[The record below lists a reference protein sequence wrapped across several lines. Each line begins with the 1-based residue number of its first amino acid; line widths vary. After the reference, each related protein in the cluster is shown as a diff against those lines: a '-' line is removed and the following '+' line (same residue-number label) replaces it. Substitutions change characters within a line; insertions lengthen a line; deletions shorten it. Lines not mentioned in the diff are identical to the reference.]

1 MFFRTSCTRPNC
13 QTQDVASR
21 PWANCPHLGN
31 AEALRRRASN
41 RASVVLVGRADAT
54 GYAESLTAIRMICCG
69 PLFRATA
76 RELRGPTMSNND
88 FERWVREY
96 NREVERVNRENKR
109 RIDDYNRQ
117 VDRENRR
124 RVDEYNRQARRQN
137 EEVQR
142 RVDKANRDN
151 QRELDA
157 YNRHVT
163 SVNQHNRQVDAAQK
177 TTIADLAQRLNAT
190 RYSPQ
195 EEQLAARIA
204 EVIAAHDPRQ
214 WDVFLSYARIDGSD
228 VGRELRSQLEALGV
242 RVWFDEVAIQPGK
255 SQARQMDQGL
265 AKALCGIALLTPA
278 YIAGRFWTERELGAL
293 LSKNTLIPVL
303 HEVTFDE
310 VKEYSGILPDLAGFE
325 TARHSVAEIAD
336 KIADAVL
343 RKSSLP
349 GGS

>member
-1 MFFRTSCTRPNC
+1 
-13 QTQDVASR
+13 
-21 PWANCPHLGN
+21 
-31 AEALRRRASN
+31 
-41 RASVVLVGRADAT
+41 
-54 GYAESLTAIRMICCG
+54 
-69 PLFRATA
+69 
-76 RELRGPTMSNND
+76 MSNND